1 MRISDWSSDV
11 CSSDLTGPQ
20 PLTALKFII
29 HTHKAKSGLPIR
41 GGLARVAAW
50 AWMFK
55 NFTLKDWVVFCET
68 FGQPLRVGR
77 YGPEASQKD
86 RDVLFA
92 AVANIASDCA
102 AIIPKG
108 MEIEFGRAEGASEIG
123 RAACRERV
131 GKNV

>member
-1 MRISDWSSDV
+1 
-11 CSSDLTGPQ
+11 
-20 PLTALKFII
+20 
-29 HTHKAKSGLPIR
+29 
-41 GGLARVAAW
+41 
-50 AWMFK
+50 MFK

-92 AVANIASDCA
+92 AVANIANDCA

-108 MEIEFGRAEGASEIG
+108 MEIEFGRAAGASAKADAIRGLSDWPDQQTAKAE
-123 RAACRERV
+123 RARPHPTEPTTRGHAVSQANHKIQPTTDRS
-131 GKNV
+131 NPQTP

>member
-1 MRISDWSSDV
+1 
-11 CSSDLTGPQ
+11 
-20 PLTALKFII
+20 
-29 HTHKAKSGLPIR
+29 
-41 GGLARVAAW
+41 
-50 AWMFK
+50 MFK

-108 MEIEFGRAEGASEIG
+108 MEIEFVRAEGASANADVFSGLCDLLAKQTSKAVLGQTTTPDAIPGGPAVSKEHRARHEGAARAGTEEG
-123 RAACRERV
+123 R
-131 GKNV
+131 